1 LEEGRIDEANL
12 LFDQMASLSRTLLAM
27 CNSVP
32 TVILPYLE
40 SENPNVRKWF
50 AFLALE
56 FEPAAGERVLEEL
69 AAEFIY
75 KGVPDSR
82 VLQLGFGSQMTLKRW
97 RRGDLLPVF
106 RWEASGK

>member
-1 LEEGRIDEANL
+1 MDKTEAALIVNLVEKIASRGSALEEGRIDEANL

-40 SENPNVRKWF
+40 SQNPHVLKWF

-69 AAEFIY
+69 AAEFI
-75 KGVPDSR
+75 
-82 VLQLGFGSQMTLKRW
+82 
-97 RRGDLLPVF
+97 
-106 RWEASGK
+106 